1 MSSKRLLI
9 VFTAVIALL
18 MVVGA
23 VSFVRYA
30 REHAPNP
37 KLVAVAPFDIFVP
50 GLEPWR
56 VRLAEGLTQE
66 LQSQAPLSAVP
77 QAVVRERWQG
87 QARPELAAVEL
98 ARRTSAG
105 VAVYGRLDPVAGKSD
120 SLRIQMI
127 AIEAGTGRL
136 VVSVDR
142 RWPVADLASLPRA
155 LADQVRRDYRY
166 PSD

>member
-9 VFTAVIALL
+9 VFSVVIALL
-18 MVVGA
+18 MVLGA

-56 VRLAEGLTQE
+56 VRLAEGLTRE

-105 VAVYGRLDPVAGKSD
+105 VAVYGRIDPVAGKSD

-142 RWPVADLASLPRA
+142 RWPVADLASLARA
-155 LADQVRRDYRY
+155 LADQVRRDYR
-166 PSD
+166 

>member
-9 VFTAVIALL
+9 VFSVVIALL
-18 MVVGA
+18 MVAGA
-23 VSFVRYA
+23 LSFVRYA
-30 REHAPNP
+30 RAHRPNP
-37 KLVAVAPFDIFVP
+37 RLVAVAPFDIFVP
-50 GLEPWR
+50 GLEQWR

-66 LQSQAPLSAVP
+66 LQARQPLSAVP
-77 QAVVRERWQG
+77 QAVVRERWHG
-87 QARPELAAVEL
+87 ESRPELGAVDL

-105 VAVYGRLDPVAGKSD
+105 VAVYGRLDPVEGKSD

-127 AIEAGTGRL
+127 AIEAATGRV

-142 RWPVADLASLPRA
+142 RWPLADLPSLPRA
-155 LADQVRRDYRY
+155 LAEQVRQDYRY